1 MIHLGAAARLAVRIG
16 ILEPLSRSAGS
27 RREAGPFSASFVCG
41 LQLLVVYVSPDF
53 RSEFNL
59 CTSTRSFREWIMPAD
74 ALSDDLA
81 ALLRMLG
88 NGETA
93 TRERPAAPSA
103 VDADDRQQPNP
114 LVERIAAAM
123 LKRIRAG

>member
-1 MIHLGAAARLAVRIG
+1 
-16 ILEPLSRSAGS
+16 
-27 RREAGPFSASFVCG
+27 

-93 TRERPAAPSA
+93 TRERPAPSA
-103 VDADDRQQPNP
+103 VDAYDPQQPNP

-123 LKRIRAG
+123 LKRIRTG